1 MPDKKKKAT
10 AKKATPKKATPKKAA
25 AKESTVTRSTT
36 AGPGDTI
43 IVDSQHVGA
52 PGREGEVLE
61 VLHGGM
67 RITYRVKWLDG
78 HESLFTPAGGNF
90 NLAPG

>member
-1 MPDKKKKAT
+1 MPDKKKKKAA
-10 AKKATPKKATPKKAA
+10 AKKATPKEATPKAA
-25 AKESTVTRSTT
+25 AKRSTVTRATT
-36 AGPGDTI
+36 AEPGDTI

-52 PGREGEVLE
+52 PGREGEVVE
-61 VLHGGM
+61 VLHGGV

-78 HESLFTPAGGNF
+78 HESLFTPAGGSF